1 MKYAKLFIFSAA
13 AMVSSVVLRCL
24 QLVFLTD
31 PKSGF
36 FVSGSEGLGN
46 ALSVIT
52 ILLIALTCGMALFAK
67 PEAIRT
73 QPTPSPILG
82 CAALLA
88 GISHLMEPFL
98 NGISMP
104 SVPTWMTL
112 LRLLMILAA
121 GGVFCWFGV
130 AHLMN
135 LDPRYPL
142 CLVLILSWIVR
153 LMSTF
158 ISFTGMSNIS
168 ENLYDVLMLILTL
181 AFFLIQGKTLCGVS
195 RKRHP
200 TLLLALGLAAVLCTA
215 VSALPG
221 MIVSFTSNT
230 ELTHIPTDN
239 PISAIFT
246 ALYICVYLVNLCRDI
261 PQNT

>member
-1 MKYAKLFIFSAA
+1 MKYVKLFIFSAA
-13 AMVSSVVLRCL
+13 ALVSAVILRCL
-24 QLVFLTD
+24 QLIFLTD
-31 PKSGF
+31 PQSGF
-36 FVSGSEGLGN
+36 FISGSEGLGN
-46 ALSVIT
+46 SLSVIT
-52 ILLIALTCGMALFAK
+52 VLLIALTGAMALFAK
-67 PEAIRT
+67 PESIRT
-73 QPTPSPILG
+73 RPVPSPVLG

-88 GISHLMEPFL
+88 GISHFMEPFL

-104 SVPTWMTL
+104 SVPGWMAV

-121 GGVFCWFGV
+121 GGVFCWFGI
-130 AHLMN
+130 AHLMD

-142 CLVLILSWIVR
+142 SLVLIVSWVVR

-181 AFFLIQGKTLCGVS
+181 AFFLTQGKSLCGIS
-195 RKRHP
+195 QKHQP
-200 TLLLALGLAAVLCTA
+200 TLLLATGLSAVLCTA

-230 ELTHIPTDN
+230 ELAHIPTDN

-246 ALYICVYLVNLCRDI
+246 ALYIGVYLVNLCREFRKKV
-261 PQNT
+261 